1 MIPNSTQI
9 PHDII
14 RVHMVNLS
22 DTALRVI
29 LVITDQTLGW
39 IEDPITKK
47 RKEKDWI
54 SYSQLTAKTGRQT
67 AAISNAIKELED
79 KKLIDVLDEEGNA
92 ISKENRIG
100 KRLYYRLKTSSES
113 EDVEANLFGKR
124 NSESEIRKA
133 KTHKETDTKET
144 DTKLNN
150 ATENFDKFSALRNKL
165 GIPEN
170 TAAPGIHKE
179 FQAEAMRIIE
189 ALQISANR
197 RGAYF
202 QAVKQKPRR
211 DILRA
216 YTFALDYPKPDARD
230 KMFFWKLN
238 HLTV

>member
-1 MIPNSTQI
+1 
-9 PHDII
+9 
-14 RVHMVNLS
+14 V
-22 DTALRVI
+22 
-29 LVITDQTLGW
+29 
-39 IEDPITKK
+39 K
-47 RKEKDWI
+47 
-54 SYSQLTAKTGRQT
+54 KTGRYRS
-67 AAISNAIKELED
+67 AIASAIRELED
-79 KKLIDVLDEEGNA
+79 KELIEILNDKGDF

-100 KRLYYRLKTSSES
+100 KRLFYRLRTTSPESGHKTTFKANQSENQTTTS
-113 EDVEANLFGKR
+113 P
-124 NSESEIRKA
+124 ESEIRKA
-133 KTHKETDTKET
+133 DTHKVTDTKET
-144 DTKLNN
+144 HTKLNN